1 MVDGKTWGQLFF
13 LLMDG
18 QPVELVHDTH
28 DLNDVIIALLILH
41 SHGAPPKDVRI
52 RTIQIIQ
59 RIIEIVKKKAI
70 NFQKLCQAVH
80 CQAGDSSV

>member
-1 MVDGKTWGQLFF
+1 M
-13 LLMDG
+13 LMDG
-18 QPVELVHDTH
+18 QSVELVHDAH
-28 DLNDVIIALLILH
+28 DLDDVIISFLILN

-52 RTIQIIQ
+52 RTIHIIQ